1 MRNRRKNEPALSD
14 RLLEL
19 RFAEKE
25 HGFCPSRH
33 EVPILAGCRAVG
45 PHCTMSFR
53 GEIPLGLPSPT
64 ACSLQEQVAL
74 LIKLEGVACRVTLP
88 RV

>member
-19 RFAEKE
+19 RFAEKK
-25 HGFCPSRH
+25 HGFWVFFRH

-45 PHCTMSFR
+45 RLCTVGSR

-64 ACSLQEQVAL
+64 AC
-74 LIKLEGVACRVTLP
+74 
-88 RV
+88 